1 MRAAHWLTYWGLTRR
16 RERLSCTVR
25 VEIIYHPLFF
35 FFCASGDV
43 TLTPE
48 SDFQRGQ
55 TQTISLTVF
64 SLSERSCEAK
74 QASNRNDLK

>member
-16 RERLSCTVR
+16 REAELYGSGGDYLPST
-25 VEIIYHPLFF
+25 LFF
-35 FFCASGDV
+35 GASGDV

-64 SLSERSCEAK
+64 SMSERSCEAK
-74 QASNRNDLK
+74 QASIGNDLK